1 METDEAALEEYK
13 SSLKKVERSIA
24 DLESS
29 YLDPK
34 TTVGFVLRGW
44 PEGELKVKSEN
55 NDFEGGR
62 FRTSCSGVSLR
73 SKPEGSYQ
81 GHSELYR

>member
-1 METDEAALEEYK
+1 METDEAALAEYK

-55 NDFEGGR
+55 NDFEGKPIQKMFSKGNYNL
-62 FRTSCSGVSLR
+62 SG
-73 SKPEGSYQ
+73 
-81 GHSELYR
+81 